1 MSMKQE
7 IENSFAELGRHFVPS
22 QRMEGTKRALAF
34 GAIGLGLAGA
44 FYVRHFNPSA
54 QGIFP
59 RCPFNLLTGMYC
71 PGCGLT
77 RAFHQLLNGNI
88 LGALDYNIMVLF
100 WVPFFTYLGI
110 SLLLIGI
117 RGRGLPHFIPPNWLV
132 MFFVVAMMVF
142 WVVRNIPVYPFNLLA
157 P

>member
-1 MSMKQE
+1 MKQE
-7 IENSFAELGRHFVPS
+7 IENSFAELGRYFVPS
-22 QRMEGTKRALAF
+22 QATQGTKRALAL
-34 GAIGLGLAGA
+34 GAVGIGLAGA
-44 FYVRHFNPSA
+44 FYVRHFNPTT

-59 RCPFNLLTGMYC
+59 KCPFYLVTGCYC

-88 LGALDYNIMVLF
+88 IAALDYNIMVSF

-117 RGRGLPHFIPPNWLV
+117 RGKGLPRFIPPNVLIWS
-132 MFFVVAMMVF
+132 FVIFLMVF